1 MLSKYIARSDWLFF
15 VFEITVVEYRRVT
28 IGISIQKIHIASQWL
43 SLIGFRSDE
52 ICTCAFTT
60 VMLGRRAV
68 HADLPLILFLDL
80 FDQRKPHF
88 YNSSSNAVMRNSM
101 NHMSVK
107 DLRERSLKLF

>member
-1 MLSKYIARSDWLFF
+1 MIQTLSFS
-15 VFEITVVEYRRVT
+15 RVT

-80 FDQRKPHF
+80 FDQRKSH
-88 YNSSSNAVMRNSM
+88 
-101 NHMSVK
+101 H
-107 DLRERSLKLF
+107 